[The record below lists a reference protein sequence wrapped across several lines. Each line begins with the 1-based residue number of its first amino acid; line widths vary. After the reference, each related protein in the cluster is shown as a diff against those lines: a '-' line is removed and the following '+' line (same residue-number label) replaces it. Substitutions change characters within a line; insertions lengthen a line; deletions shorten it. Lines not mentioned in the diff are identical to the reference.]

1 MREVNKKMSIRQR
14 VLQIC
19 EFYKISP
26 NKLSEDAGFRR
37 NLISRMSDNVSLDF
51 IIYIYCNYE
60 LINIEWLLTG
70 NGTMIVS
77 NAKGNKPTSM
87 IIKMLDKELDK
98 NLKLEKEV
106 ANLKEK
112 LRKISETPKV

>member
-19 EFYKISP
+19 EVYKISP

-51 IIYIYCNYE
+51 ILYIYCNFE
-60 LINIEWLLTG
+60 LISIEWLLTG
-70 NGTMIVS
+70 NGSMFVS
-77 NAKGNKPTSM
+77 NAKGDKSSSM
-87 IIKMLDKELDK
+87 IIKMLDRELDK
-98 NLKLEKEV
+98 NLKLEKEI

-112 LRKISETPKV
+112 LRKISAIPKV